1 MNIISY
7 FKPFICENKSK
18 KHENI
23 LIKNPNDYELLL
35 KYNFTLSEIKD
46 VIKRF
51 KLPKTKEKTKAPI
64 LQHVIN
70 CLYLSNKIKKIQKI
84 WRTYFIRQFN
94 KTLGPAFFNRSLSNN
109 VEDFLTTED
118 VKDIDYYFFFSYKDK
133 DDFIYSFNLV
143 SIYNLISKHIFKNP
157 YNRFQFDE
165 SLMELV
171 LKRQKMNIIL
181 NKIHKETIVYVPPPL
196 TIQQKILRIFNKIDE
211 LGNYTQVEWFSDLR
225 RHELCKFLYELY
237 EIWFYR
243 AQLSAETHRLICPPG
258 GNPFSHVN
266 PNYIN
271 YLQHNQGLRFI
282 QEICYVIMDKM
293 LFSANEETN
302 QNLGA
307 LYILSALTLVSEPA
321 RDAMPWLYASVQ
333 Y

>member
-1 MNIISY
+1 MNITSY
-7 FKPFICENKSK
+7 FKAFECKKKSK
-18 KHENI
+18 KRENI
-23 LIKNPNDYELLL
+23 LIKTPTDFELLL
-35 KYNFTLSEIKD
+35 EYNFTLTEIKD
-46 VIKRF
+46 VMKRF
-51 KLPKTKEKTKAPI
+51 KLPKTRETRKEPL

-70 CLYLSNKIKKIQKI
+70 CLYLSHRIKKIQKI
-84 WRTYFIRQFN
+84 WRNYFIREFN
-94 KTLGPAFFNRSLSNN
+94 KTLGPAYFNRSLSNN
-109 VEDFLTTED
+109 VDDFMTTED
-118 VKDIDYYFFFSYKDK
+118 IDDIDYYYFFSYKDK
-133 DDFIYSFNLV
+133 DNFIYSFNIV

-157 YNRFQFDE
+157 YNRIPFE
-165 SLMELV
+165 ETLMETV

-181 NKIHKETIVYVPPPL
+181 QKIHKDTIVYVPPPL
-196 TIQQKILRIFNKIDE
+196 TIQQKFLRIFNKIDE
-211 LGNYTQVEWFSDLR
+211 LGNYTQIEWFSNLR

-243 AQLSAETHRLICPPG
+243 AQLSAETQRLICPPG
-258 GNPFSHVN
+258 GNPFNHVN

-271 YLQHNQGLRFI
+271 YMQHNQGLRFI
-282 QEICYVIMDKM
+282 QEICYVVMERM

-321 RDAMPWLYASVQ
+321 RDAMPWLYTSVQ